1 MFKKFAM
8 AAVTAAMPFAAHAA
22 TVTVSEFEI
31 GAYDTLTAGYVIENF
46 ETGYTNGQ
54 QGPITSS
61 LVGTFSSTG
70 GTGSGTTCAASPEGA
85 ASADKKTCNNV
96 VVWDKDINGQGNLV
110 PDGGSWSLNSN
121 DTTGILWDVDVG
133 KMFTSLVIAV
143 QDAADQNATLEIK
156 VDGNDE
162 ASITSLSSGAARTI
176 LIDFGVAVSGAQIK
190 LVNANGK
197 TNDAIAIDGAAVGVV
212 PLPAAAWLLIAGLG
226 GLFALRRRQ
235 TA

>member
-61 LVGTFSSTG
+61 LVGEFLSTG

-85 ASADKKTCNNV
+85 ASADGKTCNNV

-121 DTTGILWDVDVG
+121 DTTGILWDVDIG
-133 KMFTSLVIAV
+133 KMFT
-143 QDAADQNATLEIK
+143 
-156 VDGNDE
+156 
-162 ASITSLSSGAARTI
+162 
-176 LIDFGVAVSGAQIK
+176 
-190 LVNANGK
+190 
-197 TNDAIAIDGAAVGVV
+197 
-212 PLPAAAWLLIAGLG
+212 
-226 GLFALRRRQ
+226 
-235 TA
+235 